1 MKKLLFSALA
11 CVAFAFSGFA
21 SNEEVEVKEIVADLN
36 LEIEKSTEI
45 ETVYSENDY
54 IIQEF
59 EFFNDKGDCN
69 IVIIVTTPKG
79 MIIDVI
85 TRKKANTTSSD
96 CASTF
101 KGMMDLTIKEYGL
114 SANVYGN
121 AQHLPY

>member
-69 IVIIVTTPKG
+69 IVTTPKG

>member
-21 SNEEVEVKEIVADLN
+21 LNEEVEVKEIVADLN

-45 ETVYSENDY
+45 ETVY

-69 IVIIVTTPKG
+69 IVTTPKG

>member
-1 MKKLLFSALA
+1 MKKIMFSALA

-21 SNEEVEVKEIVADLN
+21 SNEVVDESIDVKM
-36 LEIEKSTEI
+36 
-45 ETVYSENDY
+45 SENVMIQNDY
-54 IIQEF
+54 LIQEF
-59 EFFNDKGDCN
+59 EFFDDKGDCN

-79 MIIDVI
+79 MIVDVI
-85 TRKKANTTSSD
+85 TRKKANTTSID

-121 AQHLPY
+121 SQHVPY